1 MLHAPTPRQAAVMT
15 ILARG
20 EARPG
25 EIAAELGWPVT
36 RVSALLGELRRVGLA
51 RRVGPDGG
59 GVRWVA
65 VS

>member
-1 MLHAPTPRQAAVMT
+1 MAV
-15 ILARG
+15 LERG

-25 EIAAELGWPVT
+25 EIAAELGWSPT
-36 RVSALLGELRRVGLA
+36 RVSVVLAELRRVGLA